1 MKLSLISILFI
12 FICSFELRAK
22 ELDVCNEYNLGWHF
36 YCNKNLEKEQK
47 INPQDLN
54 TNQDD

>member
-1 MKLSLISILFI
+1 M
-12 FICSFELRAK
+12 
-22 ELDVCNEYNLGWHF
+22 CNEYNLGWHF

-54 TNQDD
+54 PNQDDYAQKLEQIKQQLEEKKPKR